1 MDTGDRRVPIAAAPW
16 GQMSPSALRTR
27 RRWPFRTDLA
37 LLGLIAVQPLEQAV
51 PPDAIEPDESCG
63 GDLPHHADPGPRR
76 HGACAPVRRRRCD
89 PSRPP
94 GDRFGAS
101 TLVADSPSDAVATT
115 VRLGGFVAL
124 LLTTTESVDDPRLVH
139 RLLWVLSLSAAVAS
153 MSGDSNMLGG
163 CSLLAEPTHG
173 DSNDLAYFLA
183 DNAADD
189 GLVDPSS
196 APLQT
201 ARRRVLRHDGDGRRV
216 LAESRCVR
224 WPRRRRGLPGVDGTS
239 RAEGD
244 RALDRGGGGGGGEP
258 RDDASSDVVDGDLCQ
273 RARGRRERRVA
284 RRALARSHGPGDGH
298 PFLGVGP
305 GNFEEEV
312 AEASGRPAL
321 YHRRSWCT
329 THIWRWR
336 QSSESGGSSRSS
348 PSC

>member
-1 MDTGDRRVPIAAAPW
+1 MDTGDRRVPIAATAW
-16 GQMSPSALRTR
+16 GQMSRPALRTR

-51 PPDAIEPDESCG
+51 PPDAISPTKVAGAICLITLIL
-63 GDLPHHADPGPRR
+63 DLAVTGRALRFDGADAILLVLLAMG
-76 HGACAPVRRRRCD
+76 C
-89 PSRPP
+89 
-94 GDRFGAS
+94 AS

-124 LLTTTESVDDPRLVH
+124 FVITTQFVDDPRLVH

-153 MSGDSNMLGG
+153 MLAISNMLGG
-163 CSLLAEPTHG
+163 VRSSRNRRMGTRTTRILPCDH
-173 DSNDLAYFLA
+173 
-183 DNAADD
+183 AADD

-201 ARRRVLRHDGDGRRV
+201 ARRRVLRHDVDGRRV

-224 WPRRRRGLPGVDGTS
+224 RPRRRCGLPGVDGTS

-244 RALDRGGGGGGGEP
+244 RALVRGGGGGGGGS
-258 RDDASSDVVDGDLCQ
+258 RDDASSDVVDGDLRQ

-284 RRALARSHGPGDGH
+284 RRALARSRGPGDGA
-298 PFLGVGP
+298 PVPRRRAGELRGGGCGGLGPTRRV
-305 GNFEEEV
+305 
-312 AEASGRPAL
+312 
-321 YHRRSWCT
+321 HRRSWCT

-336 QSSESGGSSRSS
+336 PSSGSGGSSRSS